1 LDKERITISIDGNTL
16 SDLDSLIDGTVIRS
30 RSHAIESLV
39 NEALKKR
46 KIKTAVIMAGG
57 QGTRLRPITFDVPKA
72 MIKLGS
78 KTILEHQIEW
88 LSNSGIKNIILAI
101 GYKGET
107 IKEKFKDGS
116 DFGVQI
122 KYVEEEERLGSGGA
136 LRMMK
141 SLIHD
146 PVVLLYGDILCHFD
160 LYKMIEM
167 HKQRNRAITV
177 ALKTVEDPSRFGV
190 AEIEG
195 NKVTGFVE
203 KPDAKNAPSNLIN
216 AGVFVLNPDSD
227 RFFPEEKFFE
237 FFQVLINS
245 SKQGELTGYPFS
257 GAWIDVGVPET
268 LEKAKEIWR

>member
-1 LDKERITISIDGNTL
+1 MDKERITISIDGNTL
-16 SDLDSLIDGTVIRS
+16 SDLDTLIDGTEIRS
-30 RSHAIESLV
+30 RSHAVESLI

-46 KIKTAVIMAGG
+46 KIRTAIIMAGG
-57 QGTRLRPITFDVPKA
+57 RGTRLRPITFDIPKPL
-72 MIKLGS
+72 IKLGS

-88 LSNSGIKNIILAI
+88 LSNSGIRNIILAI
-101 GYKGET
+101 GYKGEA

-116 DFGVQI
+116 EYGVQI
-122 KYVEEEERLGSGGA
+122 KYIEEEERLGSGGA

-141 SLIHD
+141 GLIHE

-160 LYKMIEM
+160 LSKMIET
-167 HKQRNRAITV
+167 HKNKNRAITV

-195 NKVTGFVE
+195 NTVTGFVE
-203 KPDAKNAPSNLIN
+203 KPNPKDAPSNLIN
-216 AGVFVLNPDSD
+216 AGVFVLNPEVD

-245 SKQGELTGYPFS
+245 SKRGELTGYPFS